1 MFKSSVAQG
10 QVLGGSRALLSKT
23 QDTALESQG
32 VNFVS
37 IVEGFFVFHGRFSD
51 QRRRWRKLAFYLS
64 SSLTNS
70 YLFLE

>member
-37 IVEGFFVFHGRFSD
+37 IVEVTEQD
-51 QRRRWRKLAFYLS
+51 
-64 SSLTNS
+64 SLYS
-70 YLFLE
+70 MADFLIRGEDGGN

>member
-23 QDTALESQG
+23 QDTVLESQG

-37 IVEGFFVFHGRFSD
+37 IVEVTEQD
-51 QRRRWRKLAFYLS
+51 
-64 SSLTNS
+64 SLYS
-70 YLFLE
+70 MADFLIRGEDGGN

>member
-1 MFKSSVAQG
+1 MFKSSVAPG

-37 IVEGFFVFHGRFSD
+37 IVEVTEQD
-51 QRRRWRKLAFYLS
+51 
-64 SSLTNS
+64 SLYS
-70 YLFLE
+70 MADFLIRGEDGGN